1 MIFTLAFLAVLM
13 AIAGWWLVRN
23 GVATKPWLATVPAV
37 GVPAAPVSPAV
48 MGLRVFIAV
57 AASLLVLLV
66 SAYAMRMEMAD
77 WQPPPQPR
85 LLWVNTGV
93 LLLSSAALH
102 YARSAARRGQINAVK
117 DGLVAG
123 SATAVIFLIGQVLAW
138 RQLAAAGYVLKS
150 NPADA
155 FFYLITA
162 AHGLHVVG
170 GLVALARAGARL
182 RRGVSME
189 QLRLSVE
196 LCTTYWHFLLIAWIV
211 LFSMLAFSP
220 SFTWLYAI
228 CAAPF
233 R

>member
-1 MIFTLAFLAVLM
+1 VIFTLAFLVVLM
-13 AIAGWWLVRN
+13 VVAGAWLVRH
-23 GVATKPWLATVPAV
+23 GIAAKPWLATVPAV
-37 GVPAAPVSPAV
+37 GVPAAPVPAAV

-77 WQPPPQPR
+77 WQPPPQPS
-85 LLWVNTGV
+85 LLWANTGV
-93 LLLSSAALH
+93 LLLSSASLH
-102 YARSAARRGQINAVK
+102 QARSAARQGQTGRVKEGLLLGGAGAV
-117 DGLVAG
+117 V
-123 SATAVIFLIGQVLAW
+123 FLIGQVMAW
-138 RQLAAAGYVLKS
+138 REMAAAGYVLTS

-170 GLVALARAGARL
+170 GLVALARTGAKAW
-182 RRGVSME
+182 RGVAPE
-189 QLRLSVE
+189 QLRVSVE
-196 LCTTYWHFLLIAWIV
+196 LCTTYWHFLLIAWIA
-211 LFSMLAFSP
+211 LFSMLSFSP

>member
-1 MIFTLAFLAVLM
+1 MIFTLAFLVAILAV
-13 AIAGWWLVRN
+13 AGWWLLRH
-23 GVATKPWLATVPAV
+23 GIAAKPWLETVPAA
-37 GVPAAPVSPAV
+37 GVPDTPVAPAV

-85 LLWVNTGV
+85 LLWANTGV

-102 YARSAARRGQINAVK
+102 YARSAVRRGNIGGVR
-117 DGLVAG
+117 DGLVVG
-123 SATAVIFLIGQVLAW
+123 SAAAVIFLAGQVLAW
-138 RQLAAAGYVLKS
+138 RELAAAGYTPTS

-162 AHGLHVVG
+162 AHGLHVLG
-170 GLVALARAGARL
+170 GLVALARTGTRL
-182 RRGVSME
+182 WRGDEME
-189 QLRLSVE
+189 RLRLSVE
-196 LCTTYWHFLLIAWIV
+196 LCTTYWHFLLIAWIA

>member
-1 MIFTLAFLAVLM
+1 MIFTLAFLVALLAV
-13 AIAGWWLVRN
+13 AGWWLVRH
-23 GVATKPWLATVPAV
+23 GIAAKPWLEAVPAI
-37 GVPAAPVSPAV
+37 AAPSPIPPAV

-57 AASLLVLLV
+57 AASLMVLLV

-77 WQPPPQPR
+77 WEPPPRPG
-85 LLWVNTGV
+85 LLWANTGV
-93 LLLSSAALH
+93 LLLASAALH
-102 YARSAARRGQINAVK
+102 QARNAARQGQIARVRE
-117 DGLVAG
+117 GLLLGGAAG
-123 SATAVIFLIGQVLAW
+123 VVFLIGQVLAW

-162 AHGLHVVG
+162 VHGLHVAG
-170 GLVALARAGARL
+170 GLVALARTTARAWRGAAP
-182 RRGVSME
+182 E

-196 LCTTYWHFLLIAWIV
+196 LCATYWHFLLIAWIA
-211 LFSMLAFSP
+211 LFSMLSFSP